1 MDPDHSLAV
10 QLKIL
15 INLIY
20 REMCRQDGAAPPPG
34 VTGMQSLVI
43 AYLYRHRQ
51 QPVYQRDVEQH
62 FSIRRSTAARML
74 KQMEQKGWIDRQPVA
89 RDRRLKRLCLTEKAL
104 ALHEQMGQRLR
115 RVDRMMDTALAE
127 GEKEQLF
134 DMLERLK
141 RPFLPGGG
149 PAGQT

>member
-74 KQMEQKGWIDRQPVA
+74 KEQKGWIDRQPVA

-141 RPFLPGGG
+141 RPFLQGGG

>member
-74 KQMEQKGWIDRQPVA
+74 KQMEQKGWIDRQPV
-89 RDRRLKRLCLTEKAL
+89 
-104 ALHEQMGQRLR
+104 
-115 RVDRMMDTALAE
+115 DRMMDTALAE

-141 RPFLPGGG
+141 RPFLQGGG